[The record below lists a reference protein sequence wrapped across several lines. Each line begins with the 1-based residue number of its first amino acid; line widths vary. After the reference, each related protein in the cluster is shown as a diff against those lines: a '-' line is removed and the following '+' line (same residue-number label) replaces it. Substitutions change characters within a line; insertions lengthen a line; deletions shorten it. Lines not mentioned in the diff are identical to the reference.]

1 MRRDELSRR
10 THYLQF
16 DSRLHND
23 DRVTELRKTPPYG
36 WAYYGLYMALLAA
49 AVKND
54 GTIRL
59 GGEAEDYE
67 TPAHEIAVLIGA
79 ERDEVLLVA
88 GMLQRAQ
95 QLGLIEFVSDD
106 GYKDVLQ
113 FDLLWSLKGDRK

>member
-1 MRRDELSRR
+1 MMKKIFQ
-10 THYLQF
+10 T
-16 DSRLHND
+16 
-23 DRVTELRKTPPYG
+23 VT
-36 WAYYGLYMALLAA
+36 
-49 AVKND
+49 AV
-54 GTIRL
+54 
-59 GGEAEDYE
+59 
-67 TPAHEIAVLIGA
+67 AVLIGA